1 MKKTIKQEN
10 KRNIIHSDYINDNMV
25 LECVYNEE
33 KDSVTIGIRY
43 IKENSIHETIFTTVS
58 MGEYMESFSE
68 LIRVSEKSDT
78 IAIFKKIG
86 TDFELNSIYDI
97 NEQSMIPE
105 DFKEIVFKQK
115 FPKLELGRN
124 LVLRKKN
131 DGGAVYWQA

>member
-1 MKKTIKQEN
+1 MKKTIKEEN

-68 LIRVSEKSDT
+68 LIRVSEQSDT

-86 TDFELNSIYDI
+86 TDIELNSIYDI

>member
-68 LIRVSEKSDT
+68 LIRVSKKSDT
-78 IAIFKKIG
+78 IAIFKK
-86 TDFELNSIYDI
+86 
-97 NEQSMIPE
+97 
-105 DFKEIVFKQK
+105 
-115 FPKLELGRN
+115 LELTLN
-124 LVLRKKN
+124 
-131 DGGAVYWQA
+131 

>member
-1 MKKTIKQEN
+1 MKKTIKEEN
-10 KRNIIHSDYINDNMV
+10 KVNIINSDYINDNMV
-25 LECVYNEE
+25 LECVYDEK
-33 KDSVTIGIRY
+33 KDSVTIRVRY

-58 MGEYMESFSE
+58 MGEYMESFSG
-68 LIRVSEKSDT
+68 LIRMSEQKDT

-86 TDFELNSIYDI
+86 TNFELNSIYDV
-97 NEQSMIPE
+97 NEHSMIPE

-131 DGGAVYWQA
+131 KGGAVYWQA

>member
-1 MKKTIKQEN
+1 MKKTIKEEN
-10 KRNIIHSDYINDNMV
+10 KVNIINSDYINDNMV
-25 LECVYNEE
+25 LECVYDEK
-33 KDSVTIGIRY
+33 KDSVTIRVRY

-58 MGEYMESFSE
+58 MGEYMESFSG
-68 LIRVSEKSDT
+68 LIRMSEQKDT

-86 TDFELNSIYDI
+86 TNFELKSIYDV
-97 NEQSMIPE
+97 NEQSRIPE

-131 DGGAVYWQA
+131 NGGAVYWQA

>member
-1 MKKTIKQEN
+1 MKKTIKEEN